1 MAHLFQL
8 KYKVRGE
15 AMKNPG
21 EGIVRIAEEEK
32 AEMII
37 MGTRGLG
44 KVRWLTQFSFKTICM
59 KNEAPPIGAQS
70 GSRIYQSQNF
80 LTLLLTWNLH
90 FQGWGGGGVG
100 RG

>member
-1 MAHLFQL
+1 MNTSIKTVFEVSLFKYYSQLKRPTFKIKVMAHLFQL

-44 KVRWLTQFSFKTICM
+44 KVR
-59 KNEAPPIGAQS
+59 
-70 GSRIYQSQNF
+70 
-80 LTLLLTWNLH
+80 
-90 FQGWGGGGVG
+90 
-100 RG
+100 

>member
-1 MAHLFQL
+1 MAHLLQL

-44 KVRWLTQFSFKTICM
+44 KVR
-59 KNEAPPIGAQS
+59 
-70 GSRIYQSQNF
+70 
-80 LTLLLTWNLH
+80 
-90 FQGWGGGGVG
+90 
-100 RG
+100 

>member
-44 KVRWLTQFSFKTICM
+44 KVRWLTQFSFKTTCM
-59 KNEAPPIGAQS
+59 KKQRRP
-70 GSRIYQSQNF
+70 
-80 LTLLLTWNLH
+80 LLINKVKSIESHWNRQEEL
-90 FQGWGGGGVG
+90 VG
-100 RG
+100 LIFEHLRSSPKAHL

>member
-1 MAHLFQL
+1 MKLVHLSIAILITRLRFKRPTFKLKAMVNLFQL

-44 KVRWLTQFSFKTICM
+44 KVR
-59 KNEAPPIGAQS
+59 
-70 GSRIYQSQNF
+70 
-80 LTLLLTWNLH
+80 
-90 FQGWGGGGVG
+90 
-100 RG
+100 

>member
-1 MAHLFQL
+1 MKLVHLNIAILITRLSFKRPTFKLKAMVHLFQL

-44 KVRWLTQFSFKTICM
+44 KVR
-59 KNEAPPIGAQS
+59 
-70 GSRIYQSQNF
+70 
-80 LTLLLTWNLH
+80 
-90 FQGWGGGGVG
+90 
-100 RG
+100 

>member
-1 MAHLFQL
+1 MKLVLLSIAILITRLNFKRPRSTFKLKAMFHLFQL

-44 KVRWLTQFSFKTICM
+44 KVR
-59 KNEAPPIGAQS
+59 
-70 GSRIYQSQNF
+70 
-80 LTLLLTWNLH
+80 
-90 FQGWGGGGVG
+90 
-100 RG
+100 